1 MRRTLLTLA
10 LVGLAAAPAAAA
22 DLLKYLPDDTG
33 AYVHVNVKQLLTAPV
48 VRKAVPLAFD
58 KYGNTLADLIGTVK
72 QLSPEAKDLPEED
85 IKKAIEEMKKPAT
98 IAKGFDA
105 IRDFITDVI
114 VATDLEDD
122 AEKSLVLVQCNPA
135 VTGLVE
141 LGMNFVEQ
149 SKQAKLTKHA
159 KEGRPTVYEI
169 EVEQVGKSMFI
180 AVPEPGV
187 VALGGTKATVVGAL
201 DRTKSSK
208 PAKLDKQLQ
217 ELITK
222 RNPNDFFFMAG
233 IKGSD
238 EDREV
243 SFASL
248 ALDKDVSG
256 RFNVTYENDAKAKAG
271 AQQIEQGVTQ
281 ATEMLK
287 GWLGDGDKALN
298 EALEKVK
305 AKSDG
310 KKVSVSLTLP
320 GSVVE
325 KLLKK
330 GDKEKDKE
338 KD

>member
-1 MRRTLLTLA
+1 MRRTFLTLA

-22 DLLKYLPDDTG
+22 DPLKYLPDDTG
-33 AYVHVNVKQLLTAPV
+33 AYVHINVKQLLTAPV
-48 VRKAVPLAFD
+48 VRTAVPLAFD
-58 KYGNTLADLIGTVK
+58 KYGDKLVDLIGMVK
-72 QLSPEAKDLPEED
+72 QFDPNAKELPEED
-85 IKKAIEEMKKPAT
+85 IKKAIGELKKPQT
-98 IAKGFDA
+98 IAQGFEA
-105 IRDFITDVI
+105 ARNFITDVV
-114 VATDLEDD
+114 VASDLEDD
-122 AEKSLVLVQCNPA
+122 PEKSLVLIQCDPT
-135 VTGLVE
+135 VTALVE
-141 LGMNFVEQ
+141 VGMNFVEQ

-169 EVEQVGKSMFI
+169 EIEQVGKAVFV
-180 AVPEPGV
+180 AVPEPGI
-187 VALGGTKATVVGAL
+187 VALGGNKASVVEALGRTKAS
-201 DRTKSSK
+201 KS
-208 PAKLDKQLQ
+208 AKIDKQLK
-217 ELITK
+217 ELIAK
-222 RNPNDFFFMAG
+222 RDPNDFFFMAG

-256 RFNVTYENDAKAKAG
+256 RFNVTYENEAKAKAG

-281 ATEMLK
+281 ATEAIR

-320 GSVVE
+320 GGVVE
-325 KLLKK
+325 KLLQK
-330 GDKEKDKE
+330 GGKDK
-338 KD
+338 D